1 MNTGQKTSALKS
13 TAPDGARA
21 LTPGVVL
28 ELSKFRLTAL
38 VVFTTLAGFVI
49 ASRGAL
55 NFPLFAITLLGTALS
70 AGGANAFNQ
79 WLEAHEDS
87 LMKRTSGRPLPTR
100 RIGSRQAYA
109 AAMALSAL
117 GVAILFLFVNTITA
131 ALSLTSILVY
141 VFIYTPM
148 KKTSPF
154 STFAGA
160 VSGAIPPLM
169 GWTAATG
176 EAGFGGLILFAI
188 LFIWQIPH
196 FLSLSWLYRDDY
208 ARGGFKMLSLTDASG
223 LQTAQMSILYSLALI
238 PLALA
243 LTAGGYLGT
252 AFATGSII
260 LGVSLAAAA
269 VVFLLRRTPK
279 SARALFAT
287 SIAYLSLLLILMLVN
302 PAHARGDSAS
312 AISAEYNTHAASEKF
327 ARD

>member
-1 MNTGQKTSALKS
+1 MKS
-13 TAPDGARA
+13 TAPDGART

-55 NFPLFAITLLGTALS
+55 NIPLLAVALLGTALS

-87 LMKRTSGRPLPTR
+87 LMKRTGGRPLPTR
-100 RIGSRQAYA
+100 RIVPRQAYA

-117 GVAILFLFVNTITA
+117 GVAILFFFVNTLTA

-176 EAGFGGLILFAI
+176 EAGFGGIVLFAI

-208 ARGGFKMLSLTDASG
+208 ARGGFKMLSLTDSSG

-252 AFATGSII
+252 IFAVGSVI
-260 LGVSLAAAA
+260 LGVSLAAAGA
-269 VVFLLRRTPK
+269 VFLVKRTPK
-279 SARALFAT
+279 FARALFAA
-287 SIAYLSLLLILMLVN
+287 SILYLSILLVLMLVN
-302 PAHARGDSAS
+302 PAHARGDSMTA
-312 AISAEYNTHAASEKF
+312 ALGEYNTRAAAEKF
-327 ARD
+327 VRD